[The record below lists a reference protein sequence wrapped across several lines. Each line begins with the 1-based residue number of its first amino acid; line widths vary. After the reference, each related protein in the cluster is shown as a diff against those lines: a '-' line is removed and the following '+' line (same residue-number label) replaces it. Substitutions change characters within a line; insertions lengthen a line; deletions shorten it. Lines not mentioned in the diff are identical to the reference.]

1 MRRFE
6 KQYTIGVF
14 TTFKINQIAALYTIH
29 VKSTVKNSG
38 HLESSAAGEVVVATG
53 PGGGDGRGPGPGGV
67 ARSGIRRRG
76 TG

>member
-1 MRRFE
+1 M
-6 KQYTIGVF
+6 YTIGVC
-14 TTFKINQIAALYTIH
+14 TTFQIKSPHCIH
-29 VKSTVKNSG
+29 VKSKVKNSG

-53 PGGGDGRGPGPGGV
+53 PGGGEERGPGPGGG